1 MKVEAWCIGK
11 TAERYLDEGI
21 QKYARKLTHYLPFEW
36 VILPDIRN
44 AGKLSPEQLKLR
56 EGELV
61 LSRLK
66 PQDALYLLD
75 ERGKQ
80 YTSEGLAQWFDQ
92 QLQEPYRRL
101 IFLVGGAYGFDDAVY
116 QRANGKLSLSKMTFS
131 HQMVRLF
138 WLEQLYRAMT
148 ILRNEPYHNS

>member
-1 MKVEAWCIGK
+1 MKIECWCIGK

-21 QKYARKLTHYLPFEW
+21 QKYARKLPHYLPFEW
-36 VILPDIRN
+36 TVLPDIRQ
-44 AGKLSPEQLKLR
+44 AGKLKPEQLKNK
-56 EGELV
+56 EAELV
-61 LSRLK
+61 LGRLK
-66 PQDALYLLD
+66 PQDGLFILD

-80 YTSEGLAQWFDQ
+80 RSSEELALWIDQ
-92 QLQEPYRRL
+92 QLQAPYRRI
-101 IFLVGGAYGFDDAVY
+101 IFLIGGAFGFDDSIY

>member
-1 MKVEAWCIGK
+1 MKIECWCIGK

-21 QKYARKLTHYLPFEW
+21 QKYARKLPHYLPFEW
-36 VILPDIRN
+36 TVLPDIRQ
-44 AGKLSPEQLKLR
+44 AGKLKPEQLKSK
-56 EGELV
+56 EAELV
-61 LSRLK
+61 LGRLK
-66 PQDALYLLD
+66 PQDGLFILD

-80 YTSEGLAQWFDQ
+80 RSSEELALWIDQ
-92 QLQEPYRRL
+92 QLQAPYRRI
-101 IFLVGGAYGFDDAVY
+101 IFLIGGAFGFDDSIY

>member
-1 MKVEAWCIGK
+1 MKIECWCIGK

-21 QKYARKLTHYLPFEW
+21 QKYVRKLPHYLPFEW
-36 VILPDIRN
+36 VVLPDIRQ
-44 AGKLSPEQLKLR
+44 AGKLKPEQLKAK
-56 EGELV
+56 EAELV
-61 LSRLK
+61 LGKLK
-66 PQDALYLLD
+66 PQDGLFILD

-80 YTSEGLAQWFDQ
+80 RSSEELAYWIDQ
-92 QLQEPYRRL
+92 QLQAPYRRL
-101 IFLVGGAYGFDDAVY
+101 IFLVGGAFGFDDAVY

>member
-1 MKVEAWCIGK
+1 MKIECWCIGK

-21 QKYARKLTHYLPFEW
+21 QKYKRKLPHYLPFEW
-36 VILPDIRN
+36 VVLPDIRQ
-44 AGKLSPEQLKLR
+44 AGKLNPGQLKTK
-56 EGELV
+56 EAELV
-61 LSRLK
+61 LSKLK
-66 PQDALYLLD
+66 PQDGLFILD

-80 YTSEGLAQWFDQ
+80 FSSEELAKWIDQ
-92 QLQEPYRRL
+92 KLQAPYRRL
-101 IFLVGGAYGFDDAVY
+101 IFLVGGAYGFDDAIY
-116 QRANGKLSLSKMTFS
+116 KRANGKLSLSKMTFS